1 MPSFDFLDKVE
12 LYLRTGTHPVGATKN
27 SKTHIRAAS
36 KHFSYRDGSLW
47 RTYRGRLLK
56 VVRSDE
62 EVREILTRYHDNNN
76 HAGRARAVKEVM
88 LMYYWVG
95 VTEAMK
101 TWIKACTVC
110 QSRVPSDAPAPAV
123 HFCLVYGCDA
133 SSYSCPELSFH
144 RFPKEAEQRRTWL
157 AAAQRDE
164 GSLRNNSCICSRHF
178 DSSCFMLSEDGQLTL
193 SPDAVPAV
201 VVPAAARE
209 DEAPVPS
216 DDDFLPSNSVDQLLS
231 TTAAAGPSEPGSD
244 PSEVPAQL
252 QEHQYCLTAPHS
264 DSGVQAT
271 SGDTERR
278 TTVTE
283 PSFVAY
289 NRIARYLSHR
299 VLPMQSKKSRGV
311 LKKMAKRFGLI
322 DGELMYTRVSPPL
335 RVPRSREEV
344 NSILQQFHDN
354 QGHYSQGICQR
365 EITKHFYWSTV
376 TRDVACW
383 IAGCSTCLNRT
394 KRKWLRCSV
403 YSCKNCCG
411 PVERGLGLTFHKFPL
426 HDAGLLARWLKAVAR
441 PHWHPQPGSSICS
454 THFTEDCFDH
464 SGEKVVL
471 LPDAVPTLLIHDAA
485 AHFAKYDAVELYLR
499 ERTYPHGLNYV
510 EKNTF
515 RRFCKKFSI
524 KDDEL
529 HMTRGDRVRLVL
541 RNRQQVEAALTDYH
555 NELNHLD
562 INKCLRLLNERFFW
576 KTMRADVVQW
586 INSCSQCSRDKGKKA
601 GNHREAG
608 GSESELRPLGSP
620 QIQDGLYHIITASH
634 QPGNRF
640 NLQVLTWAKDLIIQT
655 QRQNQVSRDQERVVV
670 SSARSSSSC
679 GLEPVVAPSTKP
691 WPVFTIAG
699 SASVHAD
706 KPPPEVD
713 SPAVL
718 QRPRRLQARTIIQQ
732 CSRAKVKI
740 KPALDGA
747 EPQWAEIQE
756 GMVVYVCFFH
766 GAAEDVTTEV
776 ADRLMTTKLFRRA
789 TGRSVSVLD
798 LPGSVLFI
806 PQDSLLGEPAAK
818 RRVQYKGG
826 CEPWQGAQLLS
837 NLASACRE
845 LMAASVKCVKSGVK
859 VEQGVYGQKQE
870 VVLNSAE
877 PLTLLLEF

>member
-1 MPSFDFLDKVE
+1 
-12 LYLRTGTHPVGATKN
+12 
-27 SKTHIRAAS
+27 
-36 KHFSYRDGSLW
+36 
-47 RTYRGRLLK
+47 
-56 VVRSDE
+56 
-62 EVREILTRYHDNNN
+62 
-76 HAGRARAVKEVM
+76 M

-376 TRDVACW
+376 TRDVA
-383 IAGCSTCLNRT
+383 AGS
-394 KRKWLRCSV
+394 
-403 YSCKNCCG
+403 
-411 PVERGLGLTFHKFPL
+411 P
-426 HDAGLLARWLKAVAR
+426 
-441 PHWHPQPGSSICS
+441 
-454 THFTEDCFDH
+454 
-464 SGEKVVL
+464 
-471 LPDAVPTLLIHDAA
+471 AA
-485 AHFAKYDAVELYLR
+485 APASTGPRGSGSAAASTAA
-499 ERTYPHGLNYV
+499 RTAAG
-510 EKNTF
+510 
-515 RRFCKKFSI
+515 RWS
-524 KDDEL
+524 
-529 HMTRGDRVRLVL
+529 
-541 RNRQQVEAALTDYH
+541 EAWA
-555 NELNHLD
+555 
-562 INKCLRLLNERFFW
+562 
-576 KTMRADVVQW
+576 
-586 INSCSQCSRDKGKKA
+586 
-601 GNHREAG
+601 
-608 GSESELRPLGSP
+608 SP
-620 QIQDGLYHIITASH
+620 ST
-634 QPGNRF
+634 
-640 NLQVLTWAKDLIIQT
+640 
-655 QRQNQVSRDQERVVV
+655 
-670 SSARSSSSC
+670 SSSSRRR
-679 GLEPVVAPSTKP
+679 P
-691 WPVFTIAG
+691 AG
-699 SASVHAD
+699 SVAEGCCTSALAPAARLLHLLHSFHRGLFRPQRREDRPPAGRRAHAAD
-706 KPPPEVD
+706 
-713 SPAVL
+713 
-718 QRPRRLQARTIIQQ
+718 PRRSGSFRQVRR
-732 CSRAKVKI
+732 CG
-740 KPALDGA
+740 AL
-747 EPQWAEIQE
+747 P
-756 GMVVYVCFFH
+756 
-766 GAAEDVTTEV
+766 
-776 ADRLMTTKLFRRA
+776 
-789 TGRSVSVLD
+789 
-798 LPGSVLFI
+798 P
-806 PQDSLLGEPAAK
+806 
-818 RRVQYKGG
+818 
-826 CEPWQGAQLLS
+826 
-837 NLASACRE
+837 
-845 LMAASVKCVKSGVK
+845 
-859 VEQGVYGQKQE
+859 
-870 VVLNSAE
+870 
-877 PLTLLLEF
+877 